1 MEGKKISFGFLKT
14 KKVEKPVVEEKR
26 EFIECME
33 EKSIKVV
40 GGEEVKEAA
49 PLIIPMKPN
58 TLVTAERLKQ
68 IANEVE
74 SALIET
80 DNTDKPPVIAAE
92 QIKTENETLD
102 QMAVREL
109 LEEAKKEVKVET
121 NDLTVPVSKKP
132 GVEVQKESTL
142 EDYEDVPI
150 QEFGLAML
158 RGMGWTPSKEQSKY
172 KQPQLRPKGLGL
184 GADKVI
190 TDKQKKKAAVN
201 EKGEELSIV
210 KNSFVKI
217 TTGKYSG
224 YYGKVVSLDED
235 NGRIMVDITM
245 KKETVS
251 LSEFMMHPV
260 TKAEFDKESKVINAD
275 SFDEYKKTEK
285 LSQKSSKNDFKAS
298 DEKPRSQDR
307 VEPSSSGKDSRADRN
322 RSNNSSKA
330 EHSNSSGGQR
340 ERSRRESS
348 SSEEKAYRRKKSK
361 KRYSSND
368 SLSSL
373 SDSDKKQKHK
383 SSRRRY
389 SSSDSDSDSPKREK
403 RKRTPEK
410 KRDIDKKRKGKKKK
424 RDRDRSPHHYKKHR
438 K

>member
-1 MEGKKISFGFLKT
+1 MEGKKISFGFMKT
-14 KKVEKPVVEEKR
+14 KKVEKPVIEEKK

-49 PLIIPMKPN
+49 PLVIPMKPN

-68 IANEVE
+68 IADEVE
-74 SALIET
+74 NALNEP
-80 DNTDKPPVIAAE
+80 DAPDKPKSPVQ
-92 QIKTENETLD
+92 QIKTENESLD

-109 LEEAKKEVKVET
+109 LEDAKKEVKVEESE
-121 NDLTVPVSKKP
+121 LTVPIPKKP
-132 GVEVQKESTL
+132 VVEVQKESTL

-150 QEFGLAML
+150 QEFGMAML

-172 KQPQLRPKGLGL
+172 KPPQLRPKGLGL
-184 GADKVI
+184 GADKVV
-190 TDKQKKKAAVN
+190 TVKQKKKVSVN
-201 EKGEELSIV
+201 EKGEELTIV

-217 TTGKYSG
+217 TAGKYSG

-235 NGRIMVDITM
+235 NGRVMVDIIM

-251 LSEFMMHPV
+251 LSEFMMQPV
-260 TKAEFDKESKVINAD
+260 TKTEFDKESKVINAD
-275 SFDEYKKTEK
+275 SFHEYKKSEK
-285 LSQKSSKNDFKAS
+285 ISQKPSKYESPKDEASSSRQSQDSSSKDH
-298 DEKPRSQDR
+298 
-307 VEPSSSGKDSRADRN
+307 RADKN
-322 RSNNSSKA
+322 KSNNSSRPGD
-330 EHSNSSGGQR
+330 SNSSGVQR
-340 ERSRRESS
+340 DRQRRDSS
-348 SSEEKAYRRKKSK
+348 SSDEKSYRRKKSK

-373 SDSDKKQKHK
+373 SESDKKSKHK

-389 SSSDSDSDSPKREK
+389 SSSSDSDSDSPKREK
-403 RKRTPEK
+403 RKRTPVK